1 MIILQNY
8 HTFFHAFVS
17 TVHVC
22 SSLSFSFY
30 WTVCWSVWPASSVQN
45 LLWINLKLWLWWKL
59 LLLFWFWDWCYWSD
73 LVTTLFDIRYPCSNN
88 WQRLALRPEQD
99 LKMIKII
106 DIIRISSLLKR
117 KTGGLGRWLLYL
129 IISEYHRKQ
138 EDLDDYDYSFQK
150 EKRRTCIMILIQ
162 WIKREDAKTICW

>member
-1 MIILQNY
+1 MSLKSKVWLNY
-8 HTFFHAFVS
+8 WVTMSPIELSWTAKKVDHIVKQSHLLPRFSKNNVS
-17 TVHVC
+17 TVHDC
-22 SSLSFSFY
+22 SSLSFRLY

-45 LLWINLKLWLWWKL
+45 LLWINWKLWLWWKL

-117 KTGGLGRWLLYL
+117 K
-129 IISEYHRKQ
+129 KQ
-138 EDLDDYDYSFQK
+138 EDLEDDCY
-150 EKRRTCIMILIQ
+150 I
-162 WIKREDAKTICW
+162 W